1 MGHPWMSDAA
11 GPLGAVWSGYASAI
25 ATGPATAF
33 QSNAQGNRMNSS
45 EDRRHFW
52 RVPFHSTAGLVGAD
66 GVAHAGRLHDLS
78 LKGALF
84 EVADAWQGTP
94 GEQCRLQVELSED
107 TPIHMQA
114 TVMHVEG
121 RNIGLRCDE
130 IDIDSI
136 TALRRVI
143 ELNAAD
149 SALLERELGALV
161 QGG

>member
-1 MGHPWMSDAA
+1 
-11 GPLGAVWSGYASAI
+11 
-25 ATGPATAF
+25 
-33 QSNAQGNRMNSS
+33 MNNS

-52 RVPFHSTAGLVGAD
+52 RVPFHATAELADAGGA
-66 GVAHAGRLHDLS
+66 AQAGRVHDLS

-84 EVADAWQGTP
+84 EAAEAWQGKP

-107 TPIHMQA
+107 TPIYMQA

-136 TALRRVI
+136 TTLRRVI

-149 SALLERELGALV
+149 PVLLERELGALV
-161 QGG
+161 QGD

>member
-1 MGHPWMSDAA
+1 MLRPGFP
-11 GPLGAVWSGYASAI
+11 
-25 ATGPATAF
+25 T
-33 QSNAQGNRMNSS
+33 NAQGNRMNTS
-45 EDRRHFW
+45 EERRLFW
-52 RVPFHSTAGLVGAD
+52 RVPFHSAARLLTAD
-66 GVAHAGRLHDLS
+66 GVTHAGRLHDLS

-84 EVADAWQGTP
+84 EVTDAWHGAP
-94 GEQCRLQVELSED
+94 GGQCRLQVDLSED

-121 RNIGLRCDE
+121 HNIGLRCDE

-149 SALLERELGALV
+149 PALLERELGALV
-161 QGG
+161 QGD

>member
-1 MGHPWMSDAA
+1 
-11 GPLGAVWSGYASAI
+11 
-25 ATGPATAF
+25 
-33 QSNAQGNRMNSS
+33 MNSS

-52 RVPFHSTAGLVGAD
+52 RVPFHSAASVVAAD
-66 GVAHAGRLHDLS
+66 GVTHAGRLHDLS

-84 EVADAWQGTP
+84 EVTDAWP
-94 GEQCRLQVELSED
+94 GVAGGQCRLRVELSED

-130 IDIDSI
+130 IDLDSI

-149 SALLERELGALV
+149 PALLERELGALV

>member
-1 MGHPWMSDAA
+1 MLRPGFP
-11 GPLGAVWSGYASAI
+11 
-25 ATGPATAF
+25 
-33 QSNAQGNRMNSS
+33 SNAQGNRMNSS

-52 RVPFHSTAGLVGAD
+52 RVPFHSAASVVAAD
-66 GVAHAGRLHDLS
+66 GVTHAGRLHDLS

-84 EVADAWQGTP
+84 EVTDAWP
-94 GEQCRLQVELSED
+94 GAAGGQCRLRVELSED
-107 TPIHMQA
+107 MPIHMQA

-130 IDIDSI
+130 IDLDSI

-149 SALLERELGALV
+149 PALLERELGALV

>member
-1 MGHPWMSDAA
+1 
-11 GPLGAVWSGYASAI
+11 
-25 ATGPATAF
+25 
-33 QSNAQGNRMNSS
+33 MNSS

-52 RVPFHSTAGLVGAD
+52 RVPFHSAASVVAAD
-66 GVAHAGRLHDLS
+66 GVTHAGRLHDLS

-84 EVADAWQGTP
+84 EVVDTWP
-94 GEQCRLQVELSED
+94 GAAGGQCRLQVELSED
-107 TPIHMQA
+107 TPIHMRA

-130 IDIDSI
+130 IDLDSI

-149 SALLERELGALV
+149 PALLERELGALV
-161 QGG
+161 RHG

>member
-1 MGHPWMSDAA
+1 
-11 GPLGAVWSGYASAI
+11 
-25 ATGPATAF
+25 
-33 QSNAQGNRMNSS
+33 MNSS

-84 EVADAWQGTP
+84 EVTDTWNGLP
-94 GEQCRLQVELSED
+94 GEQCCLQVELSED

-149 SALLERELGALV
+149 PALLERELGALV

>member
-1 MGHPWMSDAA
+1 
-11 GPLGAVWSGYASAI
+11 
-25 ATGPATAF
+25 
-33 QSNAQGNRMNSS
+33 MNTS
-45 EDRRHFW
+45 EDRRLFW
-52 RVPFHSTAGLVGAD
+52 RVPFHSAASVVAAD
-66 GVAHAGRLHDLS
+66 GVTHAGRLHDLS

-84 EVADAWQGTP
+84 ETTDAWP
-94 GEQCRLQVELSED
+94 GAPGGRCRLRVDLSED
-107 TPIHMQA
+107 MPIHMQA

-121 RNIGLRCDE
+121 RTIGLRCDE

-149 SALLERELGALV
+149 PALLERELGVLV